1 MKLNSIKIENF
12 LSIKD
17 AEIDFED
24 FSDLVRVVGI
34 NQDTNPPSS
43 NGAGK
48 SSIIEAIAFALFGK
62 TIRKTTE
69 KSLKNSHTKGICK
82 VTLRVND
89 TTVIERIKKPPMLR
103 LVIDG
108 ENQTQEN
115 IQVTQKYLENFLN
128 INQSVFLASI
138 VFGQGVAT
146 NFLTAS
152 AEEKRNIIQN
162 FLNVSD
168 IFKQRGRIKSI
179 KSHYNN
185 DKKVASTLLDDA
197 SRKLE
202 VLKAKRTS
210 LKKILKEA
218 ANILSSEKAKF
229 IKRHTMSEIQEME
242 RDYRELEVRFSIVLQ
257 AKSDKEST
265 SHRARER
272 IRRNDNAKC
281 EHCDKISLRAWEQ
294 NKEDIVLV
302 ERCKDEI
309 LQYKEEAKKL
319 ERDLANKT
327 VPIDVQDFELIEQV
341 KSVDTEVKLITKSIK
356 DQKKTYDIHVKEV
369 SSAQKGYD
377 LMRFWETAF
386 SEQGLV
392 KYLIRNI
399 LSFFNER
406 ANYYLGFLTG
416 GSFSIEFSELLT
428 EDIKNNGTKVYFDAL
443 SGGEKK
449 KVSLAVM
456 LALND
461 LLVLTGKDHSN
472 VVFFDEIAD
481 SLDEEGIKG
490 LYELIQKITTTK
502 RLFIITH
509 NDYLI
514 SLIEDWSD
522 VLEVRKKKHLSNIRK
537 L

>member
-210 LKKILKEA
+210 LKKILKA
-218 ANILSSEKAKF
+218 
-229 IKRHTMSEIQEME
+229 
-242 RDYRELEVRFSIVLQ
+242 Y
-257 AKSDKEST
+257 
-265 SHRARER
+265 
-272 IRRNDNAKC
+272 
-281 EHCDKISLRAWEQ
+281 
-294 NKEDIVLV
+294 
-302 ERCKDEI
+302 
-309 LQYKEEAKKL
+309 
-319 ERDLANKT
+319 
-327 VPIDVQDFELIEQV
+327 
-341 KSVDTEVKLITKSIK
+341 
-356 DQKKTYDIHVKEV
+356 
-369 SSAQKGYD
+369 
-377 LMRFWETAF
+377 
-386 SEQGLV
+386 
-392 KYLIRNI
+392 
-399 LSFFNER
+399 
-406 ANYYLGFLTG
+406 
-416 GSFSIEFSELLT
+416 
-428 EDIKNNGTKVYFDAL
+428 
-443 SGGEKK
+443 
-449 KVSLAVM
+449 
-456 LALND
+456 
-461 LLVLTGKDHSN
+461 N
-472 VVFFDEIAD
+472 V
-481 SLDEEGIKG
+481 
-490 LYELIQKITTTK
+490 
-502 RLFIITH
+502 
-509 NDYLI
+509 
-514 SLIEDWSD
+514 
-522 VLEVRKKKHLSNIRK
+522 
-537 L
+537 

>member
-24 FSDLVRVVGI
+24 FSELVRVVGI
-34 NQDTNPPSS
+34 NQDTKPPSS

-89 TTVIERIKKPPMLR
+89 TTVIERVKKPPMLR
-103 LVIDG
+103 LIIDG

-138 VFGQGVAT
+138 VFGQGIAT

-202 VLKAKRTS
+202 VLKTKRTS
-210 LKKILKEA
+210 LRKILKEA

-356 DQKKTYDIHVKEV
+356 DQKRRMIFT
-369 SSAQKGYD
+369 
-377 LMRFWETAF
+377 
-386 SEQGLV
+386 
-392 KYLIRNI
+392 
-399 LSFFNER
+399 
-406 ANYYLGFLTG
+406 
-416 GSFSIEFSELLT
+416 
-428 EDIKNNGTKVYFDAL
+428 
-443 SGGEKK
+443 
-449 KVSLAVM
+449 
-456 LALND
+456 
-461 LLVLTGKDHSN
+461 
-472 VVFFDEIAD
+472 
-481 SLDEEGIKG
+481 
-490 LYELIQKITTTK
+490 
-502 RLFIITH
+502 
-509 NDYLI
+509 
-514 SLIEDWSD
+514 
-522 VLEVRKKKHLSNIRK
+522 
-537 L
+537 